1 MSVFQSLL
9 WICRQHLIN
18 TIRRLSLTW
27 IFKRHFPY
35 KANKTNG
42 SLWIFLCLCSRL
54 KYIRYF
60 VICYSLMFKDNYTTV
75 FYFRL
80 VKNLGKP
87 CAEVRL
93 QAHTA
98 GGLRVFCSFILVKP
112 CMADAIINFTGNK
125 YNDDL
130 RLYGRRSLI

>member
-1 MSVFQSLL
+1 
-9 WICRQHLIN
+9 
-18 TIRRLSLTW
+18 
-27 IFKRHFPY
+27 
-35 KANKTNG
+35 
-42 SLWIFLCLCSRL
+42 
-54 KYIRYF
+54 
-60 VICYSLMFKDNYTTV
+60 MFKDNYATV

-98 GGLRVFCSFILVKP
+98 GDLRVFCSFILMKS

-125 YNDDL
+125 YINHNRDEKDFSTFTEKEDQQA
-130 RLYGRRSLI
+130 RLP